1 MSTVQNTHI
10 EERVANYISGWV
22 ALLIL
27 LLLGLIVF
35 WYVNH
40 IVAPE
45 IVLVWATISPI
56 LFVIVAKGLR
66 VIPPNMAVVLTFF
79 GEYAGTISE
88 NGFFWCNPLSSRRVV
103 SLRINN
109 FTTDTIKINDK
120 NGNPIEIASVI
131 SWRISDTAK
140 ATFAVA
146 DCANFVKMAC
156 ESAIRE
162 VASSRVY
169 DHSLDENEQLKTLR
183 GDLEG
188 VAKDLEVRIGD
199 HVEVAGIEILTAKI
213 THLAYAPEI
222 AMAMLRKQQ
231 ATAVVAARK
240 QIVEGAVGMVK
251 QALEEIE
258 SQNIVT
264 LNDGQKA
271 SLVTN
276 LLTVLVSES
285 ETQPVLTLNKS

>member
-1 MSTVQNTHI
+1 MSKLENADI
-10 EERVANYISGWV
+10 EDRQANYASGWMSLLVWLVFAVVTLWYGYLTLVAARPPFQLAAGIALV
-22 ALLIL
+22 ALAAR
-27 LLLGLIVF
+27 G
-35 WYVNH
+35 
-40 IVAPE
+40 
-45 IVLVWATISPI
+45 
-56 LFVIVAKGLR
+56 FVI
-66 VIPPNMAVVLTFF
+66 IPPNMAAVLTFF
-79 GEYAGTISE
+79 GRYTGTIRD
-88 NGFFWCNPLSSRRVV
+88 NGFFWCNPLSLRRVV

-109 FTTDTIKINDK
+109 FTTEIIKVNDK
-120 NGNPIEIASVI
+120 NGNPIEIGSVI
-131 SWRISDTAK
+131 SWRIADTAK
-140 ATFAVA
+140 ATFSVT
-146 DCANFVKMAC
+146 DCASFVQMAC

-188 VAKDLEVRIGD
+188 VAKDLESKVGD
-199 HVEVAGIEILTAKI
+199 HVIVAGIEIITAKI

-251 QALEEIE
+251 QALEEISRE
-258 SQNIVT
+258 NIVD
-264 LNDGQKA
+264 LSADQKA
-271 SLVTN
+271 ALVTN

-285 ETQPVLTLNKS
+285 ETQPVLTLNRS

>member
-1 MSTVQNTHI
+1 LSIVQAKDYK
-10 EERVANYISGWV
+10 ERPANYVNGWL
-22 ALLIL
+22 ALLVWLILVAGSLWSGYRTVAQSGLPIQEIIVVL
-27 LLLGLIVF
+27 LLFIAAKG
-35 WYVNH
+35 
-40 IVAPE
+40 
-45 IVLVWATISPI
+45 
-56 LFVIVAKGLR
+56 FVI
-66 VIPPNMAVVLTFF
+66 IPPNLAAVLTFF
-79 GEYAGTISE
+79 GKYTGTIYE
-88 NGFFWCNPLSSRRVV
+88 NGFFWCNPFSSRRVV

-109 FTTDTIKINDK
+109 FTTETIKVNDK

-146 DCANFVKMAC
+146 DCTSFVEMAC

-169 DHSLDENEQLKTLR
+169 DHSLDEDEQLKTLR

-188 VAKDLEVRIGD
+188 VARDLVTKVGS

-251 QALEEIE
+251 QALEEIRNL
-258 SQNIVT
+258 SIVE
-264 LNDGQKA
+264 LSADQKA
-271 SLVTN
+271 ALVSN

-285 ETQPVLTLNKS
+285 ETQPVLTMNRS

>member
-1 MSTVQNTHI
+1 MITAPSRDI
-10 EERVANYISGWV
+10 RERMANYSNGWLVLSVGLLACAISAWQAYSALLASHLPIWEGIAV
-22 ALLIL
+22 ALLL
-27 LLLGLIVF
+27 L
-35 WYVNH
+35 
-40 IVAPE
+40 
-45 IVLVWATISPI
+45 ATKG
-56 LFVIVAKGLR
+56 FVI
-66 VIPPNMAVVLTFF
+66 IPPNMAVVLTFF
-79 GEYAGTISE
+79 GRYTGTITD
-88 NGFFWCNPLSSRRVV
+88 NGLFFCNPFSLMRVV

-109 FTTDTIKINDK
+109 FTTETIKVNDK
-120 NGNPIEIASVI
+120 NGNPIEIAAVI
-131 SWRISDTAK
+131 SWRIADTAK
-140 ATFAVA
+140 ATFSVT
-146 DCANFVKMAC
+146 DCASFVQMAC

-188 VAKDLEVRIGD
+188 VAKDLVVKVGD
-199 HVEVAGIEILTAKI
+199 HVEIAGIEIITAKI

-251 QALEEIE
+251 QALEEIGKL
-258 SQNIVT
+258 NIVE
-264 LNDGQKA
+264 LDSNQKA
-271 SLVTN
+271 SLVSN